1 MKNFENAIANGESLF
16 NFLLHDL
23 ISFLEVKMNSVGYY
37 HYAVD
42 GTCYDLYQIAEQLI
56 DYYDC
61 DPVRQQI
68 AETLYE
74 IDFYSLYDE

>member
-1 MKNFENAIANGESLF
+1 MKNFETAIANGESLS
-16 NFLLHDL
+16 NFPLHDL
-23 ISFLEVKMNSVGYY
+23 ISFLEIKMNSVGYY
-37 HYAVD
+37 HYAVE